1 VGVEGCVWNVRVE
14 VPVLP
19 DDSETEA
26 GFRDTVGPEGETV
39 EERLTV
45 PVKPPMLVREILD
58 VADDPGATV
67 IDEGL
72 AEMRKSATMRLTEAE
87 CESEPLV
94 PVTVIV

>member
-1 VGVEGCVWNVRVE
+1 M
-14 VPVLP
+14 LL

-26 GFRDTVGPEGETV
+26 GFRDAVGPEGETV

-45 PVKPPMLVREILD
+45 PVKPPVLVREMLD
-58 VADDPGATV
+58 VADDPGAMV

>member
-1 VGVEGCVWNVRVE
+1 MGVEGCVWNVRVE
-14 VPVLP
+14 VPVLL

-26 GFRDTVGPEGETV
+26 GFRDAVGPEGETV

-45 PVKPPMLVREILD
+45 PVKPPVLVREMLD
-58 VADDPGATV
+58 VADDPGAMV

>member
-1 VGVEGCVWNVRVE
+1 MRVE

-45 PVKPPMLVREILD
+45 PVKPPMLVNEMVE
-58 VADDPGATV
+58 VADDPGAMV

>member
-19 DDSETEA
+19 DDSVTVA
-26 GFRDTVGPEGETV
+26 GFRDAVGPVSETV
-39 EERLTV
+39 EGRLIV
-45 PVKPPMLVREILD
+45 PVKPPMLVNEMVE
-58 VADDPGATV
+58 VADDPGAMV